1 MGKHAKQ
8 QSAEQMRE
16 YRLRREQEER
26 EKQRKQNRIILWTL
40 VGIAAVALIGV
51 IIGIVVTQLGK
62 ESDPFSETIV
72 PEVDQMDPS
81 QFTETDQTT
90 EYVKLTVTYTD
101 ENGDAQQGDI
111 IVRLRTDIAPI
122 TVKNFQKLVGE
133 HFYDGLTFHRVY
145 SGFMIQGG
153 DPDGDGSGGSDETI
167 KGEFLSNGVTNN
179 LTHVRGVLSMAR
191 STSYNSASSQFF
203 IVHEDSPHLDGNYAA
218 FGYVVSGMSTVDGIA
233 GTEVESN
240 SSGEKSVP
248 VNPVTIVKAVFVELS
263 DGETQADTS
272 LTEPIIP
279 EVDQMDASQFAET
292 DQTTEYVKLTVS
304 YTDENSAARQGD
316 IIVRLRADIA
326 PITVKNF
333 QKLVGEHF
341 YDGLTFHRV
350 YSGFMIQGGDPDGD
364 GSGGSDETIQGE
376 FSSNGVANRLSH
388 VRGVLSMARRGN
400 DSNSASSQFFIVHED
415 SDFLD
420 GDYAAFGYVVSG
432 MSTVDGIAGT
442 EVKSNSAGEKSSP
455 VNPVTIVKAVFVEN
469 TAG

>member
-167 KGEFLSNGVTNN
+167 KGEFLS
-179 LTHVRGVLSMAR
+179 M
-191 STSYNSASSQFF
+191 
-203 IVHEDSPHLDGNYAA
+203 
-218 FGYVVSGMSTVDGIA
+218 
-233 GTEVESN
+233 
-240 SSGEKSVP
+240 
-248 VNPVTIVKAVFVELS
+248 
-263 DGETQADTS
+263 
-272 LTEPIIP
+272 
-279 EVDQMDASQFAET
+279 ASQTTSRTCAAYFPWPAEET
-292 DQTTEYVKLTVS
+292 IPIQPPPSFLSCMRTAIFWTATTQPLAMW
-304 YTDENSAARQGD
+304 SAAC
-316 IIVRLRADIA
+316 
-326 PITVKNF
+326 P
-333 QKLVGEHF
+333 
-341 YDGLTFHRV
+341 
-350 YSGFMIQGGDPDGD
+350 P
-364 GSGGSDETIQGE
+364 
-376 FSSNGVANRLSH
+376 
-388 VRGVLSMARRGN
+388 
-400 DSNSASSQFFIVHED
+400 
-415 SDFLD
+415 
-420 GDYAAFGYVVSG
+420 
-432 MSTVDGIAGT
+432 
-442 EVKSNSAGEKSSP
+442 
-455 VNPVTIVKAVFVEN
+455 
-469 TAG
+469 

>member
-191 STSYNSASSQFF
+191 
-203 IVHEDSPHLDGNYAA
+203 
-218 FGYVVSGMSTVDGIA
+218 
-233 GTEVESN
+233 
-240 SSGEKSVP
+240 
-248 VNPVTIVKAVFVELS
+248 
-263 DGETQADTS
+263 
-272 LTEPIIP
+272 
-279 EVDQMDASQFAET
+279 
-292 DQTTEYVKLTVS
+292 
-304 YTDENSAARQGD
+304 
-316 IIVRLRADIA
+316 
-326 PITVKNF
+326 
-333 QKLVGEHF
+333 
-341 YDGLTFHRV
+341 
-350 YSGFMIQGGDPDGD
+350 
-364 GSGGSDETIQGE
+364 
-376 FSSNGVANRLSH
+376 
-388 VRGVLSMARRGN
+388 RGN

-415 SDFLD
+415 SDFLN

-442 EVKSNSAGEKSSP
+442 EVKSNGAGEKSSP